1 MKGGWLGRCRMTP
14 PTRCAVEQHEE
25 LTYQHLP
32 GRQAKYLEQPAQDE
46 ADVALELVAAQ
57 IRRALR

>member
-1 MKGGWLGRCRMTP
+1 MTP